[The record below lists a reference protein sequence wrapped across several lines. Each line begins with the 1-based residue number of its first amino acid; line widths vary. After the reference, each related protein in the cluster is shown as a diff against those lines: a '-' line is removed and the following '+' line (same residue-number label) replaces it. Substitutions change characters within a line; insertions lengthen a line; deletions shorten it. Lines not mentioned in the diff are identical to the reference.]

1 MVSNLSD
8 FIGRVLIFAG
18 LVYFVIGYQHYSI
31 NYIGLL
37 TSGQIDERIMSSFSM
52 LYELG
57 EHLNAFILQ
66 GYDYA
71 MREGKLDFSIYKQ
84 FYSYFWSYQYTL
96 LIGAGMYLKVTGSPI
111 QRIKQIISFSLVFIL
126 VLLIEIPIK

>member
-8 FIGRVLIFAG
+8 FIGRVLIFSG

-31 NYIGLL
+31 NYIELI

-52 LYELG
+52 FYELA

-66 GYDYA
+66 AYSYA
-71 MREGKLDFSIYKQ
+71 VSEGKLDFAIYKQ
-84 FYSYFWSYQYTL
+84 FYNYFWSYQYTL

-126 VLLIEIPIK
+126 VLLIEIPIA